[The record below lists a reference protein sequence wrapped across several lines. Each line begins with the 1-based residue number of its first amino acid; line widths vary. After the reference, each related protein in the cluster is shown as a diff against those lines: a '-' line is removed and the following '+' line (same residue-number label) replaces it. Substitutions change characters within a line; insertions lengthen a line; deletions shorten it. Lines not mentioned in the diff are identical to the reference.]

1 MLFRSLSTS
10 ALSFDKPLN
19 VAQPWKMPWGHTTD
33 LNASYR
39 FKMGGFDA
47 ILSGSVNNLFDYNYI
62 THGQSPLTTDGTWEN
77 AEFVFYSF
85 GRTYSMKLRLNF

>member
-1 MLFRSLSTS
+1 
-10 ALSFDKPLN
+10 
-19 VAQPWKMPWGHTTD
+19 MPWGHTTD

-77 AEFVFYSF
+77 AEFVHLLDEAASQFLILSIVHNNEKPYS
-85 GRTYSMKLRLNF
+85 